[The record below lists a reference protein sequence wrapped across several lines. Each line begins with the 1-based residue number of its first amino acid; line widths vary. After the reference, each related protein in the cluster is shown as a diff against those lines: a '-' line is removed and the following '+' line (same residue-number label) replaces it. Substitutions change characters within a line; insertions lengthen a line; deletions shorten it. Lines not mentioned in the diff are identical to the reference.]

1 MTENH
6 FRLSCPSIH
15 LLFSGE
21 KPYYSLLTT
30 HFLIM
35 ELSYFKLLLTA
46 YLKESYPEKADN
58 HKFIHQRSE
67 LATENYAWAI
77 TSGYNHI
84 EAAEQ
89 ASIVLYRNLRF
100 SKYNILFEILSEEFT
115 NTVAEEQI
123 AERALE
129 LLPLCADTFTKYD
142 LGDDFA
148 DTPEYEKLYTELTGK
163 LAGYGI

>member
-1 MTENH
+1 
-6 FRLSCPSIH
+6 
-15 LLFSGE
+15 
-21 KPYYSLLTT
+21 
-30 HFLIM
+30 M

-46 YLKESYPEKADN
+46 YLRESHPEKADD

-67 LATENYAWAI
+67 LATENYARAI
-77 TSGYNHI
+77 ANGYKHI
-84 EAAEQ
+84 ETMEQ
-89 ASIVLYRNLRF
+89 ANIVLFRDLLF
-100 SKYNILFEILSEEFT
+100 SKYDILFEILSEEFT